1 MDATPAGERPDSQPN
16 PTGPGPVEPGI
27 PSSASPPPPFP
38 TAAGSFNP
46 PQPPPPL
53 SPPGYSYGPGSG
65 AGPGPGPTPYRPV
78 RAFVDGPATP
88 PPARR
93 GTSGWLWA
101 ILILAGLGAVGF
113 FGLVWLANRFDG
125 TEFTSSSSRSRQR
138 DDLHEIVLETSSARE
153 KIAVIDLQGVISGEM
168 LDYEGTTLVSHIEDQ
183 LERAADD
190 RNVKA
195 ILLKIDSPGG
205 EVLASD
211 EIYKLL
217 TEFQAEHDKPV
228 VASMGTVAAS
238 GGYYV
243 AAPCRWIVANEL
255 TITGSIGVIMHSYN
269 YRVLMDKVGVRPE
282 VFKSGE
288 LKDMLSPDKRD
299 EDITAEERRIVQNL
313 VNETFERFKSVVA
326 EGRALAEAQNEDNEG
341 EEADHGRALAK
352 NWQEFADGR
361 LLSGRDAWKLGMV
374 DELGDFG
381 DAVGRTLK
389 IAGIEDAKLVQYR
402 RPPSFG
408 SLFRLLGQS
417 PETKVKIDLGL
428 PAFKLRTGLYF
439 LAPNLIR

>member
-1 MDATPAGERPDSQPN
+1 MDATPSGESPDSQPN
-16 PTGPGPVEPGI
+16 P
-27 PSSASPPPPFP
+27 S
-38 TAAGSFNP
+38 AAGSFNP
-46 PQPPPPL
+46 PPTPPPL
-53 SPPGYSYGPGSG
+53 IPAGQGQGSG
-65 AGPGPGPTPYRPV
+65 AASYRPV
-78 RAFVDGPATP
+78 RAFVDGPAGP
-88 PPARR
+88 PPRR
-93 GTSGWLWA
+93 GSSGWLWA
-101 ILILAGLGAVGF
+101 ILILAGLGVVGF
-113 FGLVWLANRFDG
+113 FGLVWIADRFDG
-125 TEFTSSSSRSRQR
+125 ANFATSSSHSQKGA
-138 DDLHEIVLETSSARE
+138 DLHEIVIESSPARE
-153 KIAVIDLQGVISGEM
+153 KIAVIDLQGVISGEV

-183 LERAADD
+183 LERAAND

-217 TEFQAEHDKPV
+217 TEFQAEHEKPV
-228 VASMGTVAAS
+228 IASMGTVAAS

-269 YRVLMDKVGVRPE
+269 YRVLMDKVGVRPQ

-299 EDITAEERRIVQNL
+299 DDITTEERRIVQNL

-326 EGRALAEAQNEDNEG
+326 EGRALAESQNEDNEG
-341 EEADHGRALAK
+341 EETDHGRALAK

-361 LLSGRDAWKLGMV
+361 LLSGKEAWKLGLV

-381 DAVGRTLK
+381 DAVSRTLK
-389 IAGIEDAKLVQYR
+389 LTGLEDAKLVQYR
-402 RPPSFG
+402 RSPSFG
-408 SLFRLLGQS
+408 SIFRLLGQG

-428 PAFKLRTGLYF
+428 PSFKLRTGLYF

>member
-1 MDATPAGERPDSQPN
+1 MDATPSGESPDLPPN
-16 PTGPGPVEPGI
+16 L
-27 PSSASPPPPFP
+27 S
-38 TAAGSFNP
+38 AAGSFVP
-46 PQPPPPL
+46 PPTPPPL
-53 SPPGYSYGPGSG
+53 VQPGHGQGSDAGSG
-65 AGPGPGPTPYRPV
+65 TAAYRPI
-78 RAFVDGPATP
+78 RPFVDGPGGP
-88 PPARR
+88 PPRR
-93 GTSGWLWA
+93 GGSGWLWA
-101 ILILAGLGAVGF
+101 ILILAGLGAAGF
-113 FGLVWLANRFDG
+113 FGLVWIADRFDG
-125 TEFTSSSSRSRQR
+125 ADFGTASSHSQKR
-138 DDLHEIVLETSSARE
+138 DDLHETVLESSSARE
-153 KIAVIDLQGVISGEM
+153 KIAVIDLQGVISGEA

-183 LERAADD
+183 LERAAND

-269 YRVLMDKVGVRPE
+269 YRVLMDKVGVRPQ

-299 EDITAEERRIVQNL
+299 DDITSEERRIVQNL
-313 VNETFERFKSVVA
+313 VNETFERFKSVIA
-326 EGRALAEAQNEDNEG
+326 EGRALAEAQNEDNDG
-341 EEADHGRALAK
+341 EEADHGRPLAK

-361 LLSGRDAWKLGMV
+361 LLSGKEAWKLGFV

-381 DAVGRTLK
+381 DAVSRTLK
-389 IAGIEDAKLVQYR
+389 LAGLEDAKLVEYR
-402 RPPSFG
+402 RAPSFG
-408 SLFRLLGQS
+408 SIFRLLGQA

-428 PAFKLRTGLYF
+428 PSFKLRTGLYF
-439 LAPNLIR
+439 LAPNMVR